1 MRTLLVLGGGYGGLA
16 LIQELLNNHLPHD
29 LEIVLIDR
37 MPYQGIKTEY
47 YALAAGTV
55 NDYHLRIQFPVH
67 PRLTIR
73 YGEVG
78 SVDLESR
85 MIFMESGEPVSYDML
100 AIALGCTDNYHG
112 IPGAEQYTCSIQSFS
127 GTRETYR
134 RLNDV
139 KPYGTVNIV
148 GGGLS
153 GVEIAA
159 ELRESRPDLN
169 ISILDRGERV
179 LSSFPAKLS
188 RYVEQW
194 FSEHHV
200 ETLGRISVS
209 HVEKDAIF
217 NGTQAIPADVTVWTA
232 GIQPVKVVQQ
242 LEVAKDRS
250 GRIVLGQYYNIPDYP
265 EVYVLGDCA
274 SLPFA
279 PSAQAAGAQ
288 GEQLAHI
295 LQAMWRG
302 EAPKLQAI
310 KLKGTLGS
318 LGKNAGFGL
327 MGRRSVMGRVPRLL
341 KSGVLW
347 MSKRH
352 LG

>member
-1 MRTLLVLGGGYGGLA
+1 
-16 LIQELLNNHLPHD
+16 
-29 LEIVLIDR
+29 
-37 MPYQGIKTEY
+37 
-47 YALAAGTV
+47 
-55 NDYHLRIQFPVH
+55 
-67 PRLTIR
+67 
-73 YGEVG
+73 
-78 SVDLESR
+78 
-85 MIFMESGEPVSYDML
+85 MIFMETGEPVSYDIL

-112 IPGAEQYTCSIQSFS
+112 IQGAEQYTCSIQSFS
-127 GTRETYR
+127 ETRETYR

-179 LSSFPAKLS
+179 LSAFPAKLS
-188 RYVEQW
+188 KYVEEW

-200 ETLGRISVS
+200 ETLGKISVS
-209 HVEKDAIF
+209 HVEKDAIY

-232 GIQPVKVVQQ
+232 GIQPVRVVQQ
-242 LEVAKDRS
+242 LGVAKDRS
-250 GRIVLGQYYNIPDYP
+250 GRIMLDQYYNIADYP

-288 GEQLAHI
+288 GEQVAHV
-295 LQAMWRG
+295 LQALWRG
-302 EAPKLQAI
+302 ETPKLHAI

-318 LGKNAGFGL
+318 LGKHAGFGL

-347 MSKRH
+347 MSKRP